1 MVKCLVA
8 MPGPLGSS
16 LRAVLNSPPGR
27 SGDEG
32 DKKGDPFPLPMPSSF
47 RDGLLALAAGL
58 KPGKMRTGG
67 ASSLLIGRS
76 NKKEGVLKAC
86 ALAWGGLQVLALNTS
101 RGFTSTITMDVVRS
115 PLKKRVLSCLLSDAE
130 SFVRGDGLSK
140 DVVLRPE
147 VPWRSRIADLSVG
160 YTGEV
165 VEKARWLTWAQVE
178 PGLPPV
184 GKGGALYAPDFCDGW
199 VSEHLTNAALSRIPD
214 ELIKED
220 LPFATVRATQQE
232 WNRIGREMLERGVAC
247 VMEPHEVARCNGE
260 MILNGA
266 FGVIKPNKWVG
277 DPSCNRPVLRLI
289 MDFRNTV
296 HRMLP
301 GSVSSL
307 VGAAKWQG
315 FCVGQ
320 DQVVLASGDDLV
332 SAFYLFRLPKCWA
345 KYFTFRKSIP
355 RGELGLSGNPLEPVY
370 IAAQVLPMGWGAAV
384 TIMQHIHRNM
394 ALRNQALPMGREIHR
409 ERALPEV
416 LSEDLSVYWNL
427 YIDDL
432 TILEMVSE
440 KWFKDRSPGDLG
452 VSQLQSSME
461 QAYKELG
468 VPFSK
473 EKASSRE
480 VRCEKL
486 GALLDGESGRL
497 GVTTARSLDFISLAL
512 FLMGEGRVPTKWRQI
527 FLGKFVHLVQFRSMV
542 EHSWERVA
550 RFNHAG
556 PLTGKEITEW
566 MLLCMVLYYTN
577 LKAPVSG
584 RVTCSDASPT
594 GGGVCYSVGLTPLG
608 RLGSLKERTKP
619 EEGKPSIITFEW
631 FAGIGGMSRALSRL
645 HMGTHQAVVC
655 ECDQDCIDVL
665 RALLPGC
672 EVWKDIC
679 EVTEEDVRRFFDR
692 WPDAQGVIQ
701 SGGSPCQGLSQLS
714 SERQHFDDP
723 RSNLFFQLVRVIN
736 LVKAEARARGMWHV
750 GFVENVVCDPDDQ
763 KVFRDLT
770 GWQQWL
776 ICSGALS
783 HVRRPRFFWVSEDL
797 DFQGIGLVEPGPGY
811 EVVHIQGPKE
821 PPEFW
826 VSEGWSWMSGER
838 PVSLPT
844 FTRSIP
850 RRRPP
855 VKPAGIGHTPPDA
868 RSRWESDDFRYPPY
882 TKKSEFCME
891 KNGHLRVASASER
904 EILMGFS
911 QGHTR
916 LRKRKLSEDVRCS
929 MVGNSFHTTVVAVL
943 LRQCLLK
950 HWPGVAEVTMETLHQ
965 EFVKELVA
973 SQREVYRGRE
983 KSSLVEEDE
992 TWLDGAAIWGG
1003 CLLLSEGSP
1012 DGDQA
1017 HPKDG

>member
-1 MVKCLVA
+1 
-8 MPGPLGSS
+8 
-16 LRAVLNSPPGR
+16 
-27 SGDEG
+27 
-32 DKKGDPFPLPMPSSF
+32 
-47 RDGLLALAAGL
+47 
-58 KPGKMRTGG
+58 
-67 ASSLLIGRS
+67 
-76 NKKEGVLKAC
+76 
-86 ALAWGGLQVLALNTS
+86 
-101 RGFTSTITMDVVRS
+101 
-115 PLKKRVLSCLLSDAE
+115 
-130 SFVRGDGLSK
+130 
-140 DVVLRPE
+140 
-147 VPWRSRIADLSVG
+147 
-160 YTGEV
+160 
-165 VEKARWLTWAQVE
+165 
-178 PGLPPV
+178 
-184 GKGGALYAPDFCDGW
+184 
-199 VSEHLTNAALSRIPD
+199 
-214 ELIKED
+214 
-220 LPFATVRATQQE
+220 
-232 WNRIGREMLERGVAC
+232 
-247 VMEPHEVARCNGE
+247 
-260 MILNGA
+260 
-266 FGVIKPNKWVG
+266 
-277 DPSCNRPVLRLI
+277 
-289 MDFRNTV
+289 
-296 HRMLP
+296 
-301 GSVSSL
+301 
-307 VGAAKWQG
+307 
-315 FCVGQ
+315 
-320 DQVVLASGDDLV
+320 
-332 SAFYLFRLPKCWA
+332 
-345 KYFTFRKSIP
+345 
-355 RGELGLSGNPLEPVY
+355 
-370 IAAQVLPMGWGAAV
+370 
-384 TIMQHIHRNM
+384 
-394 ALRNQALPMGREIHR
+394 
-409 ERALPEV
+409 
-416 LSEDLSVYWNL
+416 
-427 YIDDL
+427 
-432 TILEMVSE
+432 
-440 KWFKDRSPGDLG
+440 
-452 VSQLQSSME
+452 
-461 QAYKELG
+461 
-468 VPFSK
+468 
-473 EKASSRE
+473 
-480 VRCEKL
+480 
-486 GALLDGESGRL
+486 
-497 GVTTARSLDFISLAL
+497 
-512 FLMGEGRVPTKWRQI
+512 
-527 FLGKFVHLVQFRSMV
+527 
-542 EHSWERVA
+542 
-550 RFNHAG
+550 
-556 PLTGKEITEW
+556 
-566 MLLCMVLYYTN
+566 
-577 LKAPVSG
+577 
-584 RVTCSDASPT
+584 
-594 GGGVCYSVGLTPLG
+594 
-608 RLGSLKERTKP
+608 
-619 EEGKPSIITFEW
+619 
-631 FAGIGGMSRALSRL
+631 
-645 HMGTHQAVVC
+645 MGTHQAVVC